1 MFDCKSCELLK
12 NENSFLREQ
21 VKALQDRLM
30 ALADTNAYKAV
41 TAKPLENNSA
51 YFGGGDDDVISY
63 NEYGERIIVKM

>member
-30 ALADTNAYKAV
+30 ALADTSAFRAV
-41 TAKPLENNSA
+41 TNKPVEMNSA
-51 YFGGGDDDVISY
+51 YFGGGDDDMIAY
-63 NEYGERIIVKM
+63 NEYGERVIVKI